1 MLGNQVRSLLCKYG
15 FSFVCISQGVGD
27 VNAFIRMFKHRVVNY
42 CTLDWQA
49 AIGTSSRCDHNNNF
63 KRLLTFEKIFDYGSS
78 VTIQN
83 CYVRVSPFKSL
94 AVY

>member
-49 AIGTSSRCDHNNNF
+49 AIGTPTL
-63 KRLLTFEKIFDYGSS
+63 KKYLTMDLQLQYRIA
-78 VTIQN
+78 I
-83 CYVRVSPFKSL
+83 
-94 AVY
+94 